1 MIELLQSA
9 ISYLSLAIRCQR
21 GQLALLAASATVL
34 ATACLPLPFAEP
46 KKSDSTLKSL
56 QLPLWTEAL
65 SDSSLSSATHL
76 GEVLTARE
84 VASSP
89 LRVAS
94 AGGDGNVILWSLGTG
109 SGQLLKQ
116 VGGPMQHAALGRR
129 HALVAWSSGSKVS
142 VACVAGCD
150 ERWDL
155 TRLKTRTTSLG
166 FHEDDSAL
174 LIGGADGRVY
184 RWHFQRER
192 LAESQDERDR
202 SLERYIAHQTLL
214 SAIAPLHS
222 GRVFFS
228 ADWDGRL
235 YAWLAYTADDHQGG
249 YDRNLFGGRFFGS
262 LGSYMYAA
270 RAADRGI
277 TSLAISENGQR
288 LAVGTDDGYVEVWEV
303 RGFEVAA
310 RSLIH
315 TGRVISVSLSNDGSR
330 VASLGRDGIIA
341 VSDVVPD
348 ASYGIKAGALR
359 SITTEVFR
367 EEMKSARSVYFLST
381 GDLLLSTDAGQLGE
395 IQLSSKA
402 RAAPPPPLRITPG
415 AATTE
420 KGTDY

>member
-9 ISYLSLAIRCQR
+9 ISRLFGAFSSKQSRLVVLTVGTAT
-21 GQLALLAASATVL
+21 LMSACVS
-34 ATACLPLPFAEP
+34 LPFTSPNESA
-46 KKSDSTLKSL
+46 STLKSL
-56 QLPLWTEAL
+56 QIPLWNEAL
-65 SDSSLSSATHL
+65 GGSSLSSSTHL

-84 VASSP
+84 VSSTP

-94 AGGDGNVILWSLGTG
+94 AGGDGNVILWDLGTG

-116 VGGPMQHAALGRR
+116 VGGAMQQAALGRR
-129 HALVAWSSGSKVS
+129 HAVVAWSSGSTVS
-142 VACVAGCD
+142 VACVAGCT

-155 TRLKTRTTSLG
+155 TRLKTRIASLG

-174 LIGGADGRVY
+174 LIGGADGRIY
-184 RWHFQRER
+184 RWHFQRDR

-202 SLERYIAHQTLL
+202 ALERYIAHQTLL
-214 SAIAPLHS
+214 STIAPLHT

-228 ADWDGRL
+228 ADWDGQL
-235 YAWLAYTADDHQGG
+235 YAWLAYTADDHQGS

-270 RAADRGI
+270 RTADRGI
-277 TSLAISENGQR
+277 TSLAVSENGQR

-303 RGFEVAA
+303 RGFEIAA
-310 RSLIH
+310 RSLVH
-315 TGRVISVSLSNDGSR
+315 TGRVISISLSNDGSR
-330 VASLGRDGIIA
+330 VASLGRDGVIA

-359 SITTEVFR
+359 AITTEIFR

-402 RAAPPPPLRITPG
+402 RVAPPPPLRITPG

-420 KGTDY
+420 RGTDY